1 MSMKIIKVQTFS
13 EYFQIN
19 KSQYELDFVDIP
31 INNGDIPLFID
42 PYAVSKRSDYWST
55 DCHNAIVEF
64 FQGVIDQIREGN
76 ETQAKYMLSGLREPN
91 QTRFGLSTG
100 ENPRGRGVGG
110 EQAEDLYK
118 ALADSTAVKTGFIKD
133 LEECELLIEGI
144 SRDKIS
150 DISTNIIR
158 HKLIE
163 YTQDQCELWC
173 ISMSSVP
180 SGPLW
185 NKEIKKWTNEYLNL
199 PVCNERSVILVPK
212 AIARFTIEFN
222 HQEYYQHFVL
232 NFLQSEHLDA
242 GSSLVRTLKDGTKR
256 PPFKKALKELHPL
269 SKQFLYEFSKE
280 HPDVLK
286 NYKKSKNYSLAEI
299 SVEDLLLFAMSQAE
313 ENKFDFTSLAN
324 ELDNIPAGDESAKKF
339 HDHITGV
346 LTAIFYP
353 YLINPKK
360 EQEIHDGRKRI
371 DISFQNAAHDG
382 FFFDLPNTKSVPS
395 GYIFVECKNY
405 SSDPANPELDQLSG
419 RFSTNRGQFG
429 LLVCRTFK
437 NKQLFI
443 QRCKDTANDGRGRI
457 VALDDSDIKN
467 LLDLR
472 NKKDT
477 RGINDFFESRYQEL
491 VM

>member
-1 MSMKIIKVQTFS
+1 MEIAKAQKFS
-13 EYFQIN
+13 EYFKLD

-42 PYAVSKRSDYWST
+42 PYAISKRNDYWSI

-64 FQGVIDQIREGN
+64 FQGVIEQIKQGN
-76 ETQAKYMLSGLREPN
+76 GTKAKYMLSGLREPN
-91 QTRFGLSTG
+91 QTRFGLSKG
-100 ENPRGRGVGG
+100 DDPRGRGIGG
-110 EQAEDLYK
+110 EQTEDLYN
-118 ALADSTAVKTGFIKD
+118 ALADSTAIKTGFIKD

-163 YTQDQCELWC
+163 YTQAQCELWNVP
-173 ISMSSVP
+173 MLNTP
-180 SGPLW
+180 SGLVW
-185 NKEIKKWTNEYLNL
+185 GVDAQKWTDEYVNL
-199 PVCNERSVILVPK
+199 PVCNKRSVLLVPK
-212 AIARFTIEFN
+212 AIARFDIEFN

-242 GSSLVRTLKDGTKR
+242 NSSLVRTLKDGTRK
-256 PPFKKALKELHPL
+256 PPFKKVLKEQNPL
-269 SKQFLYEFSKE
+269 SKKFLYEFSKD
-280 HPDVLK
+280 HPSVLK
-286 NYKKSKNYSLAEI
+286 NYKESKKLDLKEI
-299 SVEDLLLFAMSQAE
+299 TVEDLLIFAFGQLE
-313 ENKFDFTSLAN
+313 EQKFDFNALASG
-324 ELDNIPAGDESAKKF
+324 LDKISAGDKEAKKF

-353 YLINPKK
+353 NLTNPKK

-371 DISFQNAAHDG
+371 DIVFQNSAHDG
-382 FFFDLPNTKSVPS
+382 FFFELPNNKSVPS
-395 GYIFVECKNY
+395 GYVFVECKNY
-405 SSDPANPELDQLSG
+405 SSDPTNPELDQLSG
-419 RFSTNRGQFG
+419 RFSTNRGKFG
-429 LLVCRTFK
+429 LLICRSFT

-443 QRCKDTANDGRGRI
+443 QRCKDTASDQRGYI
-457 VALDDSDIKN
+457 VALDDGDIKY

-472 NKKDT
+472 NKKDFI
-477 RGINDFFESRYQEL
+477 GINKYLDDRFKEL

>member
-1 MSMKIIKVQTFS
+1 MKIIMAQTFS
-13 EYFQIN
+13 EYFRLN
-19 KSQYELDFVDIP
+19 KSQYELDFVDVP

-76 ETQAKYMLSGLREPN
+76 EPQAKYMLSGLREPN
-91 QTRFGLSTG
+91 QTRFGLSKG

-158 HKLIE
+158 HKLVE
-163 YTQDQCELWC
+163 YTQAQCELWG
-173 ISMSSVP
+173 ISMVSVP
-180 SGPLW
+180 SGPIW
-185 NKEIKKWTNEYLNL
+185 DNENKKWTSEYINL
-199 PVCNERSVILVPK
+199 PVCKNHSVILVPK
-212 AIARFTIEFN
+212 AIARFGIEFN

-242 GSSLVRTLKDGTKR
+242 NSSLVRTLKDGTRR
-256 PPFKKALKELHPL
+256 PPFKKALKELNPL
-269 SKQFLYEFSKE
+269 SKPYLYEFSKA
-280 HPDVLK
+280 HPEVLK
-286 NYKKSKNYSLAEI
+286 NYKKSKNYSLNEI
-299 SVEDLLLFAMSQAE
+299 TVEDLLMFAFGQAE
-313 ENKFDFTSLAN
+313 ESKFDYNSLAS
-324 ELDNIPAGDESAKKF
+324 ELGAIPAGDENAKKF

-360 EQEIHDGRKRI
+360 EHEIHEGRKRI
-371 DISFQNAAHDG
+371 DVTFQNAAHDG

-395 GYIFVECKNY
+395 GYVFVECKNY

-429 LLVCRTFK
+429 FLICRTFK

-443 QRCKDTANDGRGRI
+443 KRCKDTANDGRGRI
-457 VALDDSDIKN
+457 IALDDKDIKQ
-467 LLDLR
+467 LLNLR
-472 NKKDT
+472 NKKDIH
-477 RGINDFFESRYQEL
+477 GINDFLEARYQEL

>member
-1 MSMKIIKVQTFS
+1 MKIIKAQTFS
-13 EYFQIN
+13 EYFRLN
-19 KSQYELDFVDIP
+19 KSQYELDFVDVP
-31 INNGDIPLFID
+31 INNGDVPLFID
-42 PYAVSKRSDYWST
+42 PYAISKRSDYWSV

-76 ETQAKYMLSGLREPN
+76 EKQAKYMLSGLREPN
-91 QTRFGLSTG
+91 QTRFGLSKG
-100 ENPRGRGVGG
+100 EDPRGRGVGG

-163 YTQDQCELWC
+163 YTQDQCELLN
-173 ISMSSVP
+173 IGTNSVP
-180 SGPLW
+180 SEPIW
-185 NKEIKKWTNEYLNL
+185 NKGNGKWANDYVNL
-199 PVCNERSVILVPK
+199 PVCNGRSVILVPK

-232 NFLQSEHLDA
+232 NFLQSEHIEA
-242 GSSLVRTLKDGTKR
+242 NSSLVRTLKDGTKR

-286 NYKKSKNYSLAEI
+286 NYKKSKNYSLTEI
-299 SVEDLLLFAMSQAE
+299 TVEDLLLFAFGQTE
-313 ENKFDFTSLAN
+313 ESKFDFTSLAN
-324 ELDNIPAGDESAKKF
+324 ELDVIPAGDENAKKF

-360 EQEIHDGRKRI
+360 EQDIHDGRKRI
-371 DISFQNAAHDG
+371 DITFQNAAHDG

-405 SSDPANPELDQLSG
+405 SSDPTNPALDQLSG

-429 LLVCRTFK
+429 FLICRTFK

-443 QRCKDTANDGRGRI
+443 KRCKDTANDGRGRI
-457 VALDDSDIKN
+457 IALDDKDIKQLLN
-467 LLDLR
+467 LR
-472 NKKDT
+472 SKKDI
-477 RGINDFFESRYQEL
+477 RGINDFLETRYQEL
-491 VM
+491 IM

>member
-1 MSMKIIKVQTFS
+1 MIKIQTFS
-13 EYFQIN
+13 ECFKLN
-19 KSQYELDFVDIP
+19 KSQYELDFVDVP

-42 PYAVSKRSDYWST
+42 PYAISKRNDYWSI

-64 FQGVIDQIREGN
+64 FQGVIDEIRQGKES
-76 ETQAKYMLSGLREPN
+76 QAKDMLSGLREPN
-91 QTRFGLSTG
+91 QTRLGLSKG

-110 EQAEDLYK
+110 EQAEDLYV

-158 HKLIE
+158 QKLIE
-163 YTQDQCELWC
+163 YTQAQCELWG
-173 ISMSSVP
+173 IKTMSVP

-185 NKEIKKWTNEYLNL
+185 NKENRKWTNEYVNL

-242 GSSLVRTLKDGTKR
+242 NSSLVRTLKDGTKR

-269 SKQFLYEFSKE
+269 SKQYLYEFSKE

-286 NYKKSKNYSLAEI
+286 NYKKSKNYSLDEI
-299 SVEDLLLFAMSQAE
+299 TVEDLLLFASGQTE
-313 ENKFDFTSLAN
+313 EQKFNFNFLAD
-324 ELDNIPAGDESAKKF
+324 ELDKIPAGDESATKF

-382 FFFDLPNTKSVPS
+382 FFFDLPNTKRFPS
-395 GYIFVECKNY
+395 GYVFVECKNY

-429 LLVCRTFK
+429 FLVCRTFK
-437 NKQLFI
+437 NKKLFI

-457 VALDDSDIKN
+457 IVFDDKDIRQ

-477 RGINDFFESRYQEL
+477 RGINDFLEHRYQEL

>member
-1 MSMKIIKVQTFS
+1 
-13 EYFQIN
+13 
-19 KSQYELDFVDIP
+19 
-31 INNGDIPLFID
+31 
-42 PYAVSKRSDYWST
+42 
-55 DCHNAIVEF
+55 
-64 FQGVIDQIREGN
+64 
-76 ETQAKYMLSGLREPN
+76 
-91 QTRFGLSTG
+91 
-100 ENPRGRGVGG
+100 
-110 EQAEDLYK
+110 
-118 ALADSTAVKTGFIKD
+118 
-133 LEECELLIEGI
+133 
-144 SRDKIS
+144 
-150 DISTNIIR
+150 
-158 HKLIE
+158 LIE
-163 YTQDQCELWC
+163 YTQAQCELLG
-173 ISMSSVP
+173 IKTMSVP

-185 NKEIKKWTNEYLNL
+185 NKENKKWTNEYVNL

-242 GSSLVRTLKDGTKR
+242 NSSLVRTLKDGTKR

-269 SKQFLYEFSKE
+269 SKQYLYEFSKE

-286 NYKKSKNYSLAEI
+286 NYKKSKNYSLDEI
-299 SVEDLLLFAMSQAE
+299 TVEDLLLFASGQAE
-313 ENKFDFTSLAN
+313 EQTFDFNFLAD
-324 ELDNIPAGDESAKKF
+324 ELDKIPAGDASAKKF
-339 HDHITGV
+339 HNHITGV

-395 GYIFVECKNY
+395 GYVFVECKNY

-429 LLVCRTFK
+429 FLVCRTFK
-437 NKQLFI
+437 NKDLFI
-443 QRCKDTANDGRGRI
+443 QRCKDTAKDGRGRI
-457 VALDDSDIKN
+457 IAFDDKDIRQ

-477 RGINDFFESRYQEL
+477 RGINDFLEIRYQEL

>member
-1 MSMKIIKVQTFS
+1 MTMKPQTFS
-13 EYFQIN
+13 ECFKLN
-19 KSQYELDFVDIP
+19 RSQYELDFVDIP
-31 INNGDIPLFID
+31 VNNGDIPLFID
-42 PYAVSKRSDYWST
+42 PYAISKRNDYWSI

-64 FQGVIDQIREGN
+64 FQGVIDEIRQGN
-76 ETQAKYMLSGLREPN
+76 EAQAKIMLSGLREPN
-91 QTRFGLSTG
+91 QTRLGLSKG
-100 ENPRGRGVGG
+100 ETPRGRGVGG
-110 EQAEDLYK
+110 EQAEDLYN
-118 ALADSTAVKTGFIKD
+118 ALADSTAVKTGFLKD

-144 SRDKIS
+144 GRDKIS

-158 HKLIE
+158 QNLIE
-163 YTQDQCELWC
+163 YTQDQCELWD
-173 ISMSSVP
+173 IKTMSVP

-185 NKEIKKWTNEYLNL
+185 NSKDKKWTDEYVKL
-199 PVCNERSVILVPK
+199 PVCNDRCVILIPK

-232 NFLQSEHLDA
+232 NFLQSEYLDA
-242 GSSLVRTLKDGTKR
+242 SSSLVRTLKDGTKR
-256 PPFKKALKELHPL
+256 PPFKKTLKELHPL

-280 HPDVLK
+280 HPEVLK
-286 NYKKSKNYSLAEI
+286 NYKKSKNYSINEI
-299 SVEDLLLFAMSQAE
+299 TVEDLLLFASGQTE
-313 ENKFDFTSLAN
+313 EQNFDFNSLAS
-324 ELDNIPAGDESAKKF
+324 ELDKIPAGDKNAKKF

-371 DISFQNAAHDG
+371 DISFQNAAHNG
-382 FFFDLPNTKSVPS
+382 FFFDLPNAKSVPS

-419 RFSTNRGQFG
+419 RFSVNRGQFG
-429 LLVCRTFK
+429 FLVCRTFK
-437 NKQLFI
+437 KKKLFI

-457 VALDDSDIKN
+457 IVLDDGDIKH

-472 NKKDT
+472 NKNDIL
-477 RGINDFFESRYQEL
+477 GINSFLETRYQEL
-491 VM
+491 IM